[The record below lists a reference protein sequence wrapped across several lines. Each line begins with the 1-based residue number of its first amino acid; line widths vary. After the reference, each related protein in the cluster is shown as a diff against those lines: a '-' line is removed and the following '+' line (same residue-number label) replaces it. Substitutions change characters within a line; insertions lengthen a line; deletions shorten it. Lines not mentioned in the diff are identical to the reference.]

1 MADNKFTFAHLIGLG
16 KKARASEEDEDKKV
30 RKAKGRKAEE
40 DERDED
46 AEDDE
51 DREDA
56 EDQDDEK
63 QGRKAKKAK
72 KAEGDDD
79 DPDADDDDDDA
90 GAEGDDEDA
99 EGDDDNKDVKKG
111 RRAERKR
118 CARIFGS
125 KAAAGRPDM
134 AAHLAFNTRMSSSE
148 AISTL
153 KAMGEVQPPT
163 QRASLDSRMRAEQQ
177 VRISPDAQAPAAGS
191 AAALAQQMTGLYN
204 SNKGAK

>member
-30 RKAKGRKAEE
+30 RKAKGRTAEE

-51 DREDA
+51 DRENA

-63 QGRKAKKAK
+63 QGRKAKKT
-72 KAEGDDD
+72 E
-79 DPDADDDDDDA
+79 DDDDDA
-90 GAEGDDEDA
+90 DA
-99 EGDDDNKDVKKG
+99 EGDEEDAEDDDENKDVKKG

-153 KAMGEVQPPT
+153 KAMGAVQPAT

>member
-56 EDQDDEK
+56 EEQDDEK

-79 DPDADDDDDDA
+79 DPDAEDDED
-90 GAEGDDEDA
+90 AEGDDEDA
-99 EGDDDNKDVKKG
+99 EDDDENKDVKKG

-153 KAMGEVQPPT
+153 KAMGAVQPPT

>member
-30 RKAKGRKAEE
+30 RKAKGRTAEE

-51 DREDA
+51 DRENA

-63 QGRKAKKAK
+63 QGRKAKKA
-72 KAEGDDD
+72 E
-79 DPDADDDDDDA
+79 DDDDDA
-90 GAEGDDEDA
+90 DA
-99 EGDDDNKDVKKG
+99 EGDEEDTEDDDENKDVKKG

-153 KAMGEVQPPT
+153 KAMGAVQPPT

-177 VRISPDAQAPAAGS
+177 VRINPDAQAPAAGS

>member
-1 MADNKFTFAHLIGLG
+1 MHLIGLG

-30 RKAKGRKAEE
+30 RKAKGRTAEE

-56 EDQDDEK
+56 EEQDDEK
-63 QGRKAKKAK
+63 QGRKAK

-79 DPDADDDDDDA
+79 DPDA
-90 GAEGDDEDA
+90 EDDEDA
-99 EGDDDNKDVKKG
+99 EDDDENKDVKKG

-153 KAMGEVQPPT
+153 KAMGAVQPAT

-177 VRISPDAQAPAAGS
+177 VRISPDAQALAAGS
-191 AAALAQQMTGLYN
+191 AAALVQQMTGLYN

>member
-16 KKARASEEDEDKKV
+16 KKARASEEDENKKV
-30 RKAKGRKAEE
+30 RKAKGRKAEK

-56 EDQDDEK
+56 EEQDDEK
-63 QGRKAKKAK
+63 QGRKAK

-79 DPDADDDDDDA
+79 DPDAEDDED
-90 GAEGDDEDA
+90 AEGDDEDA
-99 EGDDDNKDVKKG
+99 EDDDENKDVKKG

-153 KAMGEVQPPT
+153 KAMGAVQPAT
-163 QRASLDSRMRAEQQ
+163 QLASLDSRMRAEQQ
-177 VRISPDAQAPAAGS
+177 VRISPDAQAPARGS
-191 AAALAQQMTGLYN
+191 ADALVQQMTRLYN

>member
-16 KKARASEEDEDKKV
+16 KKARASEEDENKKV

-56 EDQDDEK
+56 EEQDDEK
-63 QGRKAKKAK
+63 QGRKAK

-79 DPDADDDDDDA
+79 DPDAEDDED
-90 GAEGDDEDA
+90 AEGDDEDA
-99 EGDDDNKDVKKG
+99 EDDDENKDVKKG

-153 KAMGEVQPPT
+153 KAMGAVQPAT

-177 VRISPDAQAPAAGS
+177 VRISPDAQAPVAGS
-191 AAALAQQMTGLYN
+191 AAALVQQMTGLYN

>member
-1 MADNKFTFAHLIGLG
+1 MAKPFSFMHLIGRNA
-16 KKARASEEDEDKKV
+16 KASEEEEDKKV
-30 RKAKGRKAEE
+30 RKAKCRKAEE
-40 DERDED
+40 DEQDEE

-51 DREDA
+51 NRKDA

-63 QGRKAKKAK
+63 QGRKVKKAEDDDDDDDAD
-72 KAEGDDD
+72 AEGDDD
-79 DPDADDDDDDA
+79 D
-90 GAEGDDEDA
+90 AEGDDE
-99 EGDDDNKDVKKG
+99 NKDVKKG

-148 AISTL
+148 AIGTM
-153 KAMGEVQPPT
+153 KAMGAVQPVTP
-163 QRASLDSRMRAEQQ
+163 RASLDSRMREEQQ

>member
-1 MADNKFTFAHLIGLG
+1 NLTMADNKFTFAHLIGLG

-56 EDQDDEK
+56 EEQDDEK

-79 DPDADDDDDDA
+79 DPDA
-90 GAEGDDEDA
+90 EDDEDA
-99 EGDDDNKDVKKG
+99 EGDDEDDDENKDVKKG

-153 KAMGEVQPPT
+153 KAMGAVQPAT
-163 QRASLDSRMRAEQQ
+163 QRPSLDSRMRAEQQ
-177 VRISPDAQAPAAGS
+177 VRISPDAQAPAAGT
-191 AAALAQQMTGLYN
+191 AAALVHQMTSLYN

>member
-1 MADNKFTFAHLIGLG
+1 MSDNKFAFSHLLSPW

-51 DREDA
+51 DREGA

-79 DPDADDDDDDA
+79 DPDAEDDEN
-90 GAEGDDEDA
+90 AEGDDEDA
-99 EGDDDNKDVKKG
+99 EDDDENKDVKKG

-153 KAMGEVQPPT
+153 KAMGAVQPVT
-163 QRASLDSRMRAEQQ
+163 QRASLDSRMREEQQ
-177 VRISPDAQAPAAGS
+177 VRISPDAQAPVRGS
-191 AAALAQQMTGLYN
+191 ADALVQKMTGLYN

>member
-1 MADNKFTFAHLIGLG
+1 MADNKFTFAHLLGRG
-16 KKARASEEDEDKKV
+16 KKAKASEEDEDKKV
-30 RKAKGRKAEE
+30 RKAKGRKAED
-40 DERDED
+40 DEQEES

-51 DREDA
+51 PES

-79 DPDADDDDDDA
+79 DPDAEDDEN
-90 GAEGDDEDA
+90 AEGDDEDA
-99 EGDDDNKDVKKG
+99 EDDDENKDVKKG

-153 KAMGEVQPPT
+153 KAMGAVQPVT
-163 QRASLDSRMRAEQQ
+163 QRASLDSRMREEQQ
-177 VRISPDAQAPAAGS
+177 VRISPDAQAPVRGS
-191 AAALAQQMTGLYN
+191 ADALVQKMTGLYN

>member
-51 DREDA
+51 DRENA

-63 QGRKAKKAK
+63 QGRKAKKA
-72 KAEGDDD
+72 E
-79 DPDADDDDDDA
+79 DDDDDA
-90 GAEGDDEDA
+90 DA
-99 EGDDDNKDVKKG
+99 EGDEEDAEDDDENKDVKKG

-153 KAMGEVQPPT
+153 KAMGAVQPPT

-177 VRISPDAQAPAAGS
+177 VRINPDAQAPAAGS

>member
-1 MADNKFTFAHLIGLG
+1 M
-16 KKARASEEDEDKKV
+16 
-30 RKAKGRKAEE
+30 
-40 DERDED
+40 
-46 AEDDE
+46 
-51 DREDA
+51 
-56 EDQDDEK
+56 
-63 QGRKAKKAK
+63 
-72 KAEGDDD
+72 
-79 DPDADDDDDDA
+79 
-90 GAEGDDEDA
+90 
-99 EGDDDNKDVKKG
+99 KKG

-153 KAMGEVQPPT
+153 KAMGAVQPAT

-177 VRISPDAQAPAAGS
+177 VRISPDAQAPAAGTTD
-191 AAALAQQMTGLYN
+191 ALVHQMTSLYN

>member
-40 DERDED
+40 DKRDED

-56 EDQDDEK
+56 EEKDDEK
-63 QGRKAKKAK
+63 QGRKAK

-79 DPDADDDDDDA
+79 DPDAEDDED
-90 GAEGDDEDA
+90 AEGDDEDA
-99 EGDDDNKDVKKG
+99 EDDDENKDVKKG

-153 KAMGEVQPPT
+153 KAMGAVQPAT

-177 VRISPDAQAPAAGS
+177 VRISPDAQEPVRGS
-191 AAALAQQMTGLYN
+191 ADALVQQMTRLYN

>member
-16 KKARASEEDEDKKV
+16 KKARASEEDENKKV

-56 EDQDDEK
+56 EEQDDEK
-63 QGRKAKKAK
+63 QGRKAK

-79 DPDADDDDDDA
+79 DPDAEDDED
-90 GAEGDDEDA
+90 AEGDDEDA
-99 EGDDDNKDVKKG
+99 EDDDENKDVKKG

-153 KAMGEVQPPT
+153 KAMGAVQTAT

-177 VRISPDAQAPAAGS
+177 VRISPDAQAPAAGT
-191 AAALAQQMTGLYN
+191 AAALVHQMTSLYN

>member
-51 DREDA
+51 DREGA

-72 KAEGDDD
+72 KAGGDDD
-79 DPDADDDDDDA
+79 DPDAEDDED
-90 GAEGDDEDA
+90 AEGDDEDA
-99 EGDDDNKDVKKG
+99 EDDDENKDVKKG

-153 KAMGEVQPPT
+153 KAMGAVQPAT

-177 VRISPDAQAPAAGS
+177 VRISPDAQAPAAGTTD
-191 AAALAQQMTGLYN
+191 ALVHQT
-204 SNKGAK
+204 S

>member
-30 RKAKGRKAEE
+30 RKAKGRKAED
-40 DERDED
+40 DEQEES

-51 DREDA
+51 PES

-79 DPDADDDDDDA
+79 DPGAEDDEN
-90 GAEGDDEDA
+90 AEGDDEDA
-99 EGDDDNKDVKKG
+99 EDDDENKDVKKG

-153 KAMGEVQPPT
+153 KAMGAVQPVT
-163 QRASLDSRMRAEQQ
+163 QRASLDSRMREEQQ
-177 VRISPDAQAPAAGS
+177 VRISPDAQAPVRGS
-191 AAALAQQMTGLYN
+191 ADALVQKMTGLYN

>member
-40 DERDED
+40 DEPDED
-46 AEDDE
+46 AENDE
-51 DREDA
+51 DREGA

-63 QGRKAKKAK
+63 QGRKAKRAK

-79 DPDADDDDDDA
+79 DPDAEDDEDT
-90 GAEGDDEDA
+90 EGDDEDA
-99 EGDDDNKDVKKG
+99 EDDDENKDVKKG

-153 KAMGEVQPPT
+153 KAMGAVQPPT

>member
-51 DREDA
+51 DREGA

-90 GAEGDDEDA
+90 GAEGNDEDA

-153 KAMGEVQPPT
+153 KAMGAVQPPT
-163 QRASLDSRMRAEQQ
+163 QRASLDSRMLAEQQ

>member
-30 RKAKGRKAEE
+30 RKAKGRSAEE

-51 DREDA
+51 DREGA
-56 EDQDDEK
+56 EDQGDEK

-79 DPDADDDDDDA
+79 DPDADDDDDAD
-90 GAEGDDEDA
+90 AEGDDEDA

-153 KAMGEVQPPT
+153 KAMGAVQPPT

-177 VRISPDAQAPAAGS
+177 VRISPDAQAPAAGT
-191 AAALAQQMTGLYN
+191 AAALVHQMTRLYN

>member
-30 RKAKGRKAEE
+30 RKAKGRKAED
-40 DERDED
+40 DEQEES

-51 DREDA
+51 PES

-79 DPDADDDDDDA
+79 PDAEDDEN
-90 GAEGDDEDA
+90 AEGDDEDA
-99 EGDDDNKDVKKG
+99 EDDDENKDVKKG

-153 KAMGEVQPPT
+153 KAMGAVQPVT
-163 QRASLDSRMRAEQQ
+163 QRTSLDSRMREEQQ
-177 VRISPDAQAPAAGS
+177 VRISPDAQAPVRGS
-191 AAALAQQMTGLYN
+191 ADALVQKMTGLYN

>member
-30 RKAKGRKAEE
+30 RKAKGRKAED
-40 DERDED
+40 DEQDEG

-51 DREDA
+51 DREGA
-56 EDQDDEK
+56 EDDDDEK
-63 QGRKAKKAK
+63 QGRKAKKA
-72 KAEGDDD
+72 E
-79 DPDADDDDDDA
+79 DDDDDA
-90 GAEGDDEDA
+90 DAEGDEDDAEGDDE
-99 EGDDDNKDVKKG
+99 NKDVKKG

-148 AISTL
+148 AISTM
-153 KAMGEVQPPT
+153 KAMGAVQPEKP
-163 QRASLDSRMRAEQQ
+163 RASLDSRMREEQQ

-191 AAALAQQMTGLYN
+191 AAALVQQMTGLYN
-204 SNKGAK
+204 SNKGVK

>member
-40 DERDED
+40 GERDED

-56 EDQDDEK
+56 EEQDDEK
-63 QGRKAKKAK
+63 QSRKAK

-79 DPDADDDDDDA
+79 DPDAEDDED
-90 GAEGDDEDA
+90 AEGDDEDA
-99 EGDDDNKDVKKG
+99 EDDDENKDVKKG

-125 KAAAGRPDM
+125 KAAAGCPDM

-153 KAMGEVQPPT
+153 KAMGAVQPAT

-191 AAALAQQMTGLYN
+191 AAALVQQMTGLYN

>member
-56 EDQDDEK
+56 EEQDDEK

-79 DPDADDDDDDA
+79 DPDA
-90 GAEGDDEDA
+90 EDDEDA
-99 EGDDDNKDVKKG
+99 EGDDEDDDENKDVKKG

-153 KAMGEVQPPT
+153 KAMGAVQPAT
-163 QRASLDSRMRAEQQ
+163 QRPSLDSRMRAEQQ
-177 VRISPDAQAPAAGS
+177 VRISPDAQAPAAGT
-191 AAALAQQMTGLYN
+191 AAALVHQMTGLYN

>member
-1 MADNKFTFAHLIGLG
+1 MADNKFTFSHLLGMG
-16 KKARASEEDEDKKV
+16 KKAGASEEDEDKEA
-30 RKAKGRKAEE
+30 RKAKGRKAE
-40 DERDED
+40 DDGRDED

-56 EDQDDEK
+56 EEQDNEK
-63 QGRKAKKAK
+63 QGRKAQ

-79 DPDADDDDDDA
+79 DPDAEDDEN
-90 GAEGDDEDA
+90 AEGDDEDA
-99 EGDDDNKDVKKG
+99 EDDDENKDVKKG

-153 KAMGEVQPPT
+153 KAMGAVQPVTRRP
-163 QRASLDSRMRAEQQ
+163 SLDSRMREEQQ
-177 VRISPDAQAPAAGS
+177 VRISPDVQTPVRGS
-191 AAALAQQMTGLYN
+191 ADELVQQMTRLYN
-204 SNKGAK
+204 SNKGVK

>member
-16 KKARASEEDEDKKV
+16 KKAKASEEDEDKKV
-30 RKAKGRKAEE
+30 RKAKVRKAEE
-40 DERDED
+40 DEHDEG

-51 DREDA
+51 NREDA
-56 EDQDDEK
+56 DEQDDEK
-63 QGRKAKKAK
+63 QGRKAKKA
-72 KAEGDDD
+72 E
-79 DPDADDDDDDA
+79 DDDDDA
-90 GAEGDDEDA
+90 DA
-99 EGDDDNKDVKKG
+99 EGDEEDAEDDDENKDVKKG

-148 AISTL
+148 AIGTL
-153 KAMGEVQPPT
+153 KAMGAVPPAT

>member
-56 EDQDDEK
+56 EEQDDEK
-63 QGRKAKKAK
+63 QGRKAKKAG
-72 KAEGDDD
+72 GDDD
-79 DPDADDDDDDA
+79 DPDAEDDED
-90 GAEGDDEDA
+90 AEGDDEDA
-99 EGDDDNKDVKKG
+99 EDDDENKDVKKG

-153 KAMGEVQPPT
+153 KAMGAVQPAT

-177 VRISPDAQAPAAGS
+177 VRISPDAQAPAAGT
-191 AAALAQQMTGLYN
+191 AAALVHQMTNLYN

>member
-51 DREDA
+51 DREGA

-63 QGRKAKKAK
+63 QGRKAKKAG
-72 KAEGDDD
+72 GDDD
-79 DPDADDDDDDA
+79 DPDAEDDED
-90 GAEGDDEDA
+90 AEGDDEDA
-99 EGDDDNKDVKKG
+99 EDDDENKDVKKG

-125 KAAAGRPDM
+125 KAATGRPDM

-153 KAMGEVQPPT
+153 KAMGAVQPAT

-177 VRISPDAQAPAAGS
+177 VRISPDAQAPAAGT
-191 AAALAQQMTGLYN
+191 AAALVHQMTSLYN

>member
-16 KKARASEEDEDKKV
+16 KKARASEEDENKKV

-56 EDQDDEK
+56 EEQDDEK
-63 QGRKAKKAK
+63 QGRKAK

-79 DPDADDDDDDA
+79 DPDAEDDED
-90 GAEGDDEDA
+90 AEGDDEDA
-99 EGDDDNKDVKKG
+99 EDDDENKDVKKG

-134 AAHLAFNTRMSSSE
+134 AAYLAFNTRMSSSE

-153 KAMGEVQPPT
+153 KAMGTVQPPT

-191 AAALAQQMTGLYN
+191 AAALAQKMTGLYN